1 VKGELVDLRAA
12 RVARAFDRLVEL
24 AGRGVDVGAVLAR
37 EGGRMANKDR
47 INAPIGP
54 EIVARLDALVPRLAG
69 SEAAA
74 AVGADRW
81 SRMAVLRLAI
91 ARGCAA
97 LEADADAAER
107 RSS

>member
-1 VKGELVDLRAA
+1 MDLRAA

-24 AGRGVDVGAVLAR
+24 ARRGVDVGAVLAR
-37 EGGRMANKDR
+37 EGGGRRMANKDR

-107 RSS
+107 GRS

>member
-1 VKGELVDLRAA
+1 MGDKG
-12 RVARAFDRLVEL
+12 
-24 AGRGVDVGAVLAR
+24 
-37 EGGRMANKDR
+37 R

-69 SEAAA
+69 SEVAA

-97 LEADADAAER
+97 LEAEAARNEAIERADTGGDEPLVLVCPDDLGWD
-107 RSS
+107 

>member
-1 VKGELVDLRAA
+1 MDLRAA

-37 EGGRMANKDR
+37 EERMANKDR
-47 INAPIGP
+47 TSAPLGP

-97 LEADADAAER
+97 LEAEAATAER
-107 RSS
+107 AAGRSS